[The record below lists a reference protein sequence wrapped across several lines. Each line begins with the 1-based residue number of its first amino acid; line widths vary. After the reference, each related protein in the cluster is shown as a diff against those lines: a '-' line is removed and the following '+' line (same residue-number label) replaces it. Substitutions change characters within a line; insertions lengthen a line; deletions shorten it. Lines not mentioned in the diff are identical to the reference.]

1 MDDIK
6 WLAIVLGLTLLSLL
20 YIRLLGGADGADEE
34 AGS

>member
-6 WLAIVLGLTLLSLL
+6 WLAIALGLTLLSLL
-20 YIRLLGGADGADEE
+20 YIRLLGGADEE